1 MTGGAG
7 RGVPGGDLAEHFR
20 RLIRN
25 FGPIP
30 LGQYMAEANAHY
42 YASRDPLGAAG
53 DFTTAPEI
61 HQMFGEMIGIWLADL
76 RARAGATDAVYVELG
91 PGRGTLARD
100 ALRVL
105 AQAGGMP
112 DVHLVEGSPALRAKQ
127 AAAVPSAAFHEDI
140 DTLPADRPLLVVA
153 NEFFDALPLRQLVRT
168 ARGWRERMVGLA
180 GEQLVPVAGDRPM
193 DAAVPP
199 ELTDAAQGAI
209 LETNPA
215 ATAIMRTLAQRIAA
229 QGGAI
234 LALDYGF
241 ARLAHGSTFQ
251 ALARHARADPFAAP
265 GTADLTA
272 HVDFG
277 ALAAAAARAGLR
289 IDGIAPQG
297 AFLLAL
303 GMGHRAAALAE
314 RWPGEAASIDAAFTR
329 LTAPEAMGTLF
340 KALAAVHPAWPSG
353 AGFAA
358 AE

>member
-1 MTGGAG
+1 MAG
-7 RGVPGGDLAEHFR
+7 SGVPGSGDLAEHFR

-61 HQMFGEMIGIWLADL
+61 HQMFGEMIGVWLGDL
-76 RARAGATDAVYVELG
+76 RARFGATDAIYVELG

-105 AQAGGMP
+105 ERAGGAP
-112 DVHLVEGSPALRAKQ
+112 EVHLVEASPVLRAKQ
-127 AAAVPSAAFHEDI
+127 TEAVPESQFHDDI
-140 DTLPADRPLLVVA
+140 DALPTDRPLLVVA

-168 ARGWRERMVGLA
+168 ARGWRERMVGLDD
-180 GEQLVPVAGDRPM
+180 ERLVAVAGDRPM
-193 DAAVPP
+193 DVAVPAG
-199 ELTDAAQGAI
+199 LTDAAEGAI

-215 ATAIMRTLAQRIAA
+215 ATAVMRALAGRVAE

-234 LALDYGF
+234 LAIDYGYEH
-241 ARLAHGSTFQ
+241 LAHGSTFQ
-251 ALARHARADPFAAP
+251 ALARHAKVDPFAAP

-277 ALAAAAARAGLR
+277 ALAAAATGAGLR
-289 IDGIAPQG
+289 IDGTVGQG

-303 GMGHRAAALAE
+303 GIGHRAAALAAHN
-314 RWPGEAASIDAAFTR
+314 PGASAAIEAALVR

-340 KALAAVHPAWPSG
+340 KAMAAVHPAWPSS
-353 AGFAA
+353 AGFAV

>member
-1 MTGGAG
+1 MAG
-7 RGVPGGDLAEHFR
+7 PPVPGSGDLADHFR

-61 HQMFGEMIGIWLADL
+61 HQMFGEMIGVWLADL
-76 RARAGATDAVYVELG
+76 RARSGATGAAYVELG

-105 AQAGGMP
+105 ARAGGLP
-112 DVHLVEGSPALRAKQ
+112 EVHLVEASPALRARQ
-127 AAAVPSAAFHEDI
+127 ADAVPQAAFHDDI
-140 DTLPADRPLLVVA
+140 DSLPSDRPLLVVA

-180 GEQLVPVAGDRPM
+180 NERLVPVAGDRPM

-199 ELTDAAQGAI
+199 ALSDAAEGAI

-234 LALDYGF
+234 LAIDYGYE
-241 ARLAHGSTFQ
+241 RLAHGSTFQ
-251 ALARHARADPFAAP
+251 ALARHAKVEPFAAP
-265 GTADLTA
+265 GSADLTA

-277 ALAAAAARAGLR
+277 ALAAAATGAGLR
-289 IDGIAPQG
+289 VDGIATQG

-303 GMGHRAAALAE
+303 GMGHRAAALAAHN
-314 RWPGEAASIDAAFTR
+314 PGASASIEAALAR
-329 LTAPEAMGTLF
+329 LTAPDAMGTLF
-340 KALAAVHPAWPSG
+340 RAMAAVHPAWPSS
-353 AGFAA
+353 AGFAV